1 MAFSDLTGQDKL
13 KARLASEARAPH
25 VASYILSGPVGCGK
39 RSFANE
45 FAQALVCENPSDD
58 GACGKC
64 SCCKY
69 MKEGTLPDV
78 LRLESSDGKQIKAEA
93 VRDVIEDIIISPQ
106 FSSRKVCIV
115 DLDHMSE
122 TLQNL
127 LLKPT
132 EDPPPFVVFIM
143 TTSSYASVIST
154 VRSRSVNLVL
164 LPYSDEEI
172 GKILK
177 DKLEGIED
185 ARIEEAVEFS
195 SGNPGKAMSLAQDPV
210 FSDLKD
216 DVMDLI
222 LAIPVVSYTNLLTE
236 KLRLFTENK
245 DSIDDI
251 LVLMVRALED
261 ILKVKVSGAELTADI
276 RYESDL
282 PRIRRFISEHPSVTA
297 GTIGRSVAAV
307 EELRSALAVNAN
319 LEASCGAALLKIK
332 KEFDK

>member
-13 KARLASEARAPH
+13 KARLAAEARAPH
-25 VASYILSGPVGCGK
+25 VASYILSGPAGCGK
-39 RSFANE
+39 TSFANE

-64 SCCKY
+64 ACCRY

-78 LRLESSDGKQIKAEA
+78 LRLESSDGKNIKAEA
-93 VRDVIEDIIISPQ
+93 VRDVIEDIIVSPQ
-106 FSSRKVCIV
+106 FSKRKVCIV
-115 DLDHMSE
+115 DLDYMTE

-164 LPYSDEEI
+164 LPYSDSEI
-172 GKILK
+172 SEILK
-177 DKLEGIED
+177 GKLEGIPENK
-185 ARIEEAVEFS
+185 ISEAVEFS

-222 LAIPVVSYTNLLTE
+222 LAVPVVSYTNILTE

-261 ILKVKVSGAELTADI
+261 ILKVKASGDELTTDI

-282 PRIRRFISEHPSVTA
+282 PRIRRFISEYPQVTA
-297 GTIGRSVAAV
+297 GAIGRSVAAV

>member
-1 MAFSDLTGQDKL
+1 MAFSDLVGQNKL
-13 KARLASEARAPH
+13 KARLAAEARAPH
-25 VASYILSGPVGCGK
+25 VASYILSGPEGSGK
-39 RSFANE
+39 KSFANE
-45 FAQALVCENPSDD
+45 FAQALICEDPSDD

-78 LRLESSDGKQIKAEA
+78 LRLESADGKNIKAEA

-106 FSSRKVCIV
+106 FSSRKVCLV
-115 DLDHMSE
+115 DLDHMTE
-122 TLQNL
+122 TMQNL

-143 TTSSYASVIST
+143 TTSSYPSVIST

-164 LPYSDEEI
+164 LPYSDDEI
-172 GKILK
+172 GQIIKG
-177 DKLEGIED
+177 KLEDVEEGKI
-185 ARIEEAVEFS
+185 AEAVEFS
-195 SGNPGKAMSLAQDPV
+195 AGNPGKAMSLAQDPL

-222 LAIPVVSYTNLLTE
+222 LAVPVVSYTNLLTE
-236 KLRLFTENK
+236 KLSLFTDNK
-245 DSIDDI
+245 DHVEDI
-251 LVLMVRALED
+251 LILMVRALED
-261 ILKVKVSGAELTADI
+261 ILKVKVSGGDI
-276 RYESDL
+276 PDDVRYKSDI
-282 PRIRRFISEHPSVTA
+282 PRISRFLAEHPSVTA

-319 LEASCGAALLKIK
+319 YEASCGAALLKIK
-332 KEFDK
+332 KEFSK